1 MSSFLNAVQKTT
13 NRQAKTTNG
22 AVTLSSSLDPV
33 VDLFFLAGASRG
45 KNLGNNF
52 LSSFLANAELTCQL
66 ALWMRDIRGG
76 AGERQQFR
84 DFMQWLMQYEQSSK
98 SKNRFQWS
106 RRLAAKVLEVGRA
119 DDLLV
124 YHNTDMWRD
133 AAALIQTAL
142 DEKNGLVAKW
152 MPRKGEVA
160 KSLAKYLR
168 LSPKKYRKTIVGL
181 SATVEQKMC
190 ARKWDTINFSHV
202 PSRAMSIYRLAF
214 DRNAHEKFQE
224 YVDALSNGET
234 KVNAGAVFPHDIVY
248 DIMNSSGNALAVSH
262 GMWDALPNFATG
274 TGKTLVMA
282 DVSGSMGGLEKTN
295 RGPMPMLVSVS
306 LALYFATKT
315 TGPFANHFMTFSSSP
330 SLVKLPERGSLKDKI
345 ATIHR
350 SEWGMSTDLQKAF
363 DVILQSATKQNVAAD
378 EIPERIVIVSDM
390 EFNSACH
397 NTNFELI
404 SKKYAEAGYSLPSI
418 VFWNVNG
425 RSGNV
430 PVTFDQAG
438 TALVS
443 GYSPSIMKSIVE
455 TGAVATPLD
464 VMMQTISKE
473 RYKL

>member
-13 NRQAKTTNG
+13 NRQSQTANG

-45 KNLGNNF
+45 KDLSNNF
-52 LSSFLANAELTCQL
+52 LSSFLADRLLTCQL

-84 DFMQWLMQYEQSSK
+84 NFMTWLLQYEQPK
-98 SKNRFQWS
+98 KRFKWS
-106 RRLAAKVLEVGRA
+106 RRLAKKVLEVGRA

-124 YHNTDMWRD
+124 YHKTAMWPH
-133 AAALIQTAL
+133 AAALIKTAL
-142 DEKNGLVAKW
+142 NEKNGLVAKW
-152 MPRKGEVA
+152 MPRKGGVA
-160 KSLAKYLR
+160 KALAKYLR
-168 LSPKKYRKTIVGL
+168 LSPKEYRKTIVGL
-181 SATVEQKMC
+181 STTVEQKMC
-190 ARKWDTINFSHV
+190 ARQWDTINFSHV

-214 DRNAHEKFQE
+214 DRNAHVKFQE

-262 GMWDALPNFATG
+262 GMWDALPNFAVG

-295 RGPMPMLVSVS
+295 KGPMPMLVSVS

-315 TGPFANHFMTFSSSP
+315 TGPFANHFMTFSTDP
-330 SLVKLPERGSLKDKI
+330 ELVKLPNGGSLRDKI
-345 ATIHR
+345 STIEH
-350 SEWGMSTDLQKAF
+350 SHWGMSTNLQRAF
-363 DVILQSATKQNVAAD
+363 EVILQSATNQNVSAD
-378 EIPERIVIVSDM
+378 EMPERIVIVSDM
-390 EFNSACH
+390 EFNAACR
-397 NTNFELI
+397 NTNFESI
-404 SKKYAEAGYSLPSI
+404 STKYAEAGYTLPSI

-430 PVTFDQAG
+430 PVTYDQSG

-455 TGAVATPLD
+455 TGAVASPLD
-464 VMMQTISKE
+464 VMMQTLSNE